1 MDVEIV
7 GSARRPLV
15 NLAASDSERTDMTTK
30 LLGEIL
36 NQEDEKESAFEKP
49 ISY

>member
-7 GSARRPLV
+7 GSARNPV
-15 NLAASDSERTDMTTK
+15 HNLASSKDERSDMTTK

-36 NQEDEKESAFEKP
+36 NEQEENASAFEKP